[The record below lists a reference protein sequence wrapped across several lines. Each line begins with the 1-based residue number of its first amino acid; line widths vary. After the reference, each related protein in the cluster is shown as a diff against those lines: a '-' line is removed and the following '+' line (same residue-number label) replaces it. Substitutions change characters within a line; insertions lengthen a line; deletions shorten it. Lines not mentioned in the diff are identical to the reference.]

1 MRAIY
6 TCCQTK
12 SILVSCDIDKRSRV
26 GVDSNQM
33 KSLPISRILRLALA
47 ISVSL
52 WMAGAG
58 CLLGCSNE
66 TRAASSASDESVDTV
81 VAEGSCAS
89 SHSHDCCAKK
99 KAHHASAPKNNPQID
114 PTEPLLQA
122 AESRM
127 IESCPMAVN
136 ASAIVSKSRA
146 EISKASVAK
155 TIEAPPPSTVIT
167 TASRSVDRPSVPNRG
182 PTYLRCCVFLI

>member
-1 MRAIY
+1 M
-6 TCCQTK
+6 
-12 SILVSCDIDKRSRV
+12 LL
-26 GVDSNQM
+26 
-33 KSLPISRILRLALA
+33 LPVQRILRLSLA

-66 TRAASSASDESVDTV
+66 THAGPSASAVSVETV
-81 VAEGSCAS
+81 VAEDSCTS
-89 SHSHDCCAKK
+89 PSHECCAKK
-99 KAHHASAPKNNPQID
+99 KARHAAAENNQQTD

-122 AESRM
+122 DQSRM
-127 IESCPMAVN
+127 FESCPMAVN

-146 EISKASVAK
+146 KISKASVAQ
-155 TIEAPPPSTVIT
+155 TIEAQLPSMVVT
-167 TASRSVDRPSVPNRG
+167 TASRNVERPSVPNRG